1 VGDEHCWIE
10 MFWLNHHVHGDMFD
24 CVKYVVR
31 HVKAEW
37 VSKFSGT
44 VSVSMVRDC
53 LNGFSNGN
61 LFHLD
66 SPE

>member
-1 VGDEHCWIE
+1 
-10 MFWLNHHVHGDMFD
+10 MFD